1 MQCGEASLIHPLSDT
16 QSEHIG
22 EGTHVWQFT
31 VILPGAVIGR
41 DCNIGANCFIEND
54 VRIGDGV
61 TIKNGVQVWDR
72 MVIEDGV
79 FVGPN
84 ATFTNDLMPR
94 SRHGAAGKEPK
105 LLPTGIEQGATIS
118 ANATIV
124 CGITVGRYAM
134 IGAGSV
140 VTGDVPEFS
149 LVYGNPARVKGRV
162 DENGDIVDRRN
173 KRT

>member
-1 MQCGEASLIHPLSDT
+1 MIHPLSDT

-22 EGTHVWQFT
+22 AGTRVWQFA

-41 DCNIGANCFIEND
+41 NCNIGAGCFIEND

-61 TIKNGVQVWDR
+61 TIKNGVQLWDG
-72 MVIEDGV
+72 IEMEDDV

-84 ATFTNDLMPR
+84 ATFVNELLPR
-94 SRHGAAGKEPK
+94 SQHGSAAGKPD
-105 LLPTGIEQGATIS
+105 LSPTFVGKGATIG

-124 CGITVGRYAM
+124 CGVRIGRYAM

-140 VTGDVPEFS
+140 VTRDVAEYS
-149 LVYGNPARVKGRV
+149 LVYGNPACIKGRV
-162 DENGDIVDRRN
+162 NEKGEIVERAQD
-173 KRT
+173 